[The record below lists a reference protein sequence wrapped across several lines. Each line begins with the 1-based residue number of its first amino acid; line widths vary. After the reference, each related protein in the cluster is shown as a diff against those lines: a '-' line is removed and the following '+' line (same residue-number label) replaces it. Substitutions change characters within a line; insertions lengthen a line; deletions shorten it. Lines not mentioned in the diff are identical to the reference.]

1 MQQLLELQ
9 QQPKELRTELFMQL
23 MWNSDDHNRV
33 TPLKALLEAGAS
45 KHSAKPSTSGFVNFQ
60 GPTVHCYTFHCYTK
74 RPGHLQVITH
84 RLREVFK
91 SSTVLGPQQA
101 VRRSPCWRLQAAST
115 QLGRGEDNAGGEQS
129 RLKKRPAA
137 TLYKLP

>member
-9 QQPKELRTELFMQL
+9 QQPKELRTQLFMQL

-33 TPLKALLEAGAS
+33 TPLLAATCKKGSTTMKALLEAGAS

-91 SSTVLGPQQA
+91 SSTVLGLSK
-101 VRRSPCWRLQAAST
+101 RSGGHP
-115 QLGRGEDNAGGEQS
+115 AGVC
-129 RLKKRPAA
+129 KRPALSSGEVK
-137 TLYKLP
+137 TMLVVSNRD